1 MQRASD
7 KGMRFQNGQFNCFIV
22 LRILK
27 TGDFCINYNKL
38 VIWKFTGSRKF
49 SLRDRN
55 KGWAIGDPY

>member
-1 MQRASD
+1 MQKASD
-7 KGMRFQNGQFNCFIV
+7 KGMRFQNGQFNCFII

-55 KGWAIGDPY
+55 KG